1 MPIVKNISATQ
12 HRTDLADFHTG
23 DTVKVHQ
30 RIKEGDKERVQL
42 FEGLII
48 ACKGGSG
55 ANATFTV
62 RKIASG
68 VGVERIYPIHSPN
81 VVKVEIV
88 KKGEVTRAKLYYVR
102 ERQSNTPRYRKFK
115 MRANAKAQTAAN
127 KEAKAKK

>member
-1 MPIVKNISATQ
+1 MPIVKHVSETQ
-12 HRTDLADFHTG
+12 HRTDLVAFQTG

-30 RIKEGDKERVQL
+30 RIKEGEKERVQL

-48 ACKGGSG
+48 ACKGGTG

-62 RKIASG
+62 RKISNG
-68 VGVERIYPIHSPN
+68 IGVERIYPIHSPN

-115 MRANAKAQTAAN
+115 MRANAKAQTEAN
-127 KEAKAKK
+127 KEAKKK